1 MPEQLEQNHG
11 CRLSPS
17 LNPLRAAIKAP
28 SLVMYAS
35 ATLQH
40 PNDLLKSDAS
50 AVRSVFH
57 KCILTDN
64 LSALDEHHR
73 NVVKLFSS
81 VHVAVELIQ
90 ETLLHLLH
98 RKMLVVT
105 EE

>member
-1 MPEQLEQNHG
+1 MQ
-11 CRLSPS
+11 
-17 LNPLRAAIKAP
+17 AV
-28 SLVMYAS
+28 SLVEPPTRGNQSTIPCYVCS